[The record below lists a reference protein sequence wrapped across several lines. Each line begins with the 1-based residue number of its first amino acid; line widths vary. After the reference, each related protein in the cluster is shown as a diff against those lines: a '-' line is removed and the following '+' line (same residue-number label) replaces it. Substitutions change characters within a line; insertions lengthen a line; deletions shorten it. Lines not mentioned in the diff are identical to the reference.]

1 MTKDYL
7 KLAVN
12 MFYDLQRVRI
22 QTGGRVLAKDNPQG
36 IDLNEED
43 LQYFGSIFDVI
54 HSQEKEILKQ
64 IKKYIDATNI
74 WQEFLKDVK
83 GIGVTMAAV
92 LLSEFDIEKAET
104 VSKMWAYAGLNVVDG
119 KAPKPVKGEKLKY
132 NKWLRSKLLG
142 VLGTSFLKCNSPYRQ
157 FYDNYKNRLNSMR
170 IDCPVCSG
178 KKSKKKCTNCSG
190 TGISPWGVS
199 DKHRHNAAIRYMVKM
214 FLIDLYKKWRELEG
228 LPVRNLYQEQYLGH
242 KH

>member
-43 LQYFGSIFDVI
+43 LKYFEGVFAVI
-54 HSQEKEILKQ
+54 HTQEKEILKQ
-64 IKKYIDATNI
+64 IKKYVEATNV

-83 GIGVTMAAV
+83 GVGITMAAV
-92 LLSEFDIEKAET
+92 LLSEFDIEKADT
-104 VSKMWAYAGLNVVDG
+104 VSRMWSYAGLSVVDG
-119 KAPKPVKGEKLKY
+119 KSPKPVKGEKLKY
-132 NKWLRSKLLG
+132 NKWLRTKLLG
-142 VLGTSFLKCNSPYRQ
+142 VLGASFLKTNSPYRK
-157 FYDNYKNRLNSMR
+157 FYDDYKNR
-170 IDCPVCSG
+170 
-178 KKSKKKCTNCSG
+178 K
-190 TGISPWGVS
+190 ISQQWGVS
-199 DKHRHNAAIRYMVKM
+199 DGHRHNAAIRYMVKM

-228 LPVRNLYQEQYLGH
+228 LPVRNLYQEEYLNHAH
-242 KH
+242 KNSRG

>member
-36 IDLNEED
+36 IDLEEGD
-43 LQYFGSIFDVI
+43 LQYFENIQEVLHI
-54 HSQEKEILKQ
+54 QEKDLLKQ
-64 IKKYIDATNI
+64 ITKYVEATHI

-83 GIGVTMAAV
+83 GIGPTMAAV
-92 LLSEFDIEKAET
+92 LLSEFDIHKADT
-104 VSKMWAYAGLNVVDG
+104 VSKMWAYAGLHVVDG

-142 VLGTSFLKCNSPYRQ
+142 VLGASFLKSNSPYRE
-157 FYDNYKNRLNSMR
+157 FYDNYKNRL
-170 IDCPVCSG
+170 IQ
-178 KKSKKKCTNCSG
+178 KE
-190 TGISPWGVS
+190 WGVS
-199 DKHRHNAAIRYMVKM
+199 DGHRHNASIRYMVKM
-214 FLIDLYKKWRELEG
+214 FLIDLYRKWRELEG
-228 LPVRNLYQEQYLGH
+228 LPVRNLYQEEYLNH
-242 KH
+242 SH